1 MSKSS
6 PIPSDRFTT
15 ADLISELQGRPEAL
29 ALFVLNVG
37 DGDAQVVLLP
47 TDPLAGYRRA
57 VVVDAAT
64 AKPLSLLST
73 LTADGLLPGAEES
86 DIALVVASH
95 PHQDH
100 IGGMAKVLAGLGDR
114 VAEFWDPGYFHPIG
128 AFHQMMAEVEQR
140 TRLLYSQPASGL
152 NRWIGRTGVT
162 VLSPSIHLRNR
173 FDTYGVEINDSSI
186 SLRLQHPA
194 ARVVT
199 RDVQGNVVDKE
210 GSPVSL
216 VLGGDAQTLS
226 WSYVL
231 TDFPFLVKSNSASS
245 AAIAA
250 ATGDVDLLKAHVFK
264 VSHHAS
270 KRGVNLELVERI
282 APRISVISCAPN
294 SPRYHFPHDLAQEM
308 IREAR
313 DPRAGSGT
321 QRRKLDWEL
330 NIHYTSDR
338 EREQD
343 ADGEGRAL
351 GSVVTV
357 LEEGRRPQVWRLG
370 DTPKQ
375 GPSTANLRQARR
387 MKA

>member
-1 MSKSS
+1 MSV
-6 PIPSDRFTT
+6 PQRIPADRLT
-15 ADLISELQGRPEAL
+15 AGDLVGELAGRPEAL

-47 TDPLAGYRRA
+47 TDPVAGHRRL

-64 AKPLSLLST
+64 AKPLSLVRT
-73 LTADGLLPGAEES
+73 LTAEGLLPGTAA
-86 DIALVVASH
+86 DVALVVATH

-128 AFHQMMAEVEQR
+128 AFHRMMAEVEQR
-140 TRLLYSQPASGL
+140 TDLLYSHPASGSS
-152 NRWIGRTGVT
+152 RWVGRTGIT

-173 FDTYGVEINDSSI
+173 FDTYGVEINDSSL

-199 RDVQGNVVDKE
+199 RDVEGNVVDKQA
-210 GSPVSL
+210 SSVSL

-250 ATGDVDLLKAHVFK
+250 ATGDLDLLRADVFK

-270 KRGVNLELVERI
+270 KRGVNLELLERI
-282 APRISVISCAPN
+282 SPRVAVVSCAAN
-294 SPRYHFPHDLAQEM
+294 SPRYHFPHDLAQD
-308 IREAR
+308 ILREAR
-313 DPRAGSGT
+313 DPKAGSGG
-321 QRRKLDWEL
+321 RRQDEDWQL
-330 NIHYTSDR
+330 RIYYTADR
-338 EREQD
+338 D
-343 ADGEGRAL
+343 TDDRAL

-357 LEEGRRPQVWRLG
+357 LEERRDPQVWRLG
-370 DTPKQ
+370 DTP
-375 GPSTANLRQARR
+375 GRAVSTAVLRGARR
-387 MKA
+387 MKDR

>member
-1 MSKSS
+1 MSN
-6 PIPSDRFTT
+6 PQAIPDDLFVTG
-15 ADLISELQGRPEAL
+15 DLIAELQGRPEAL

-47 TDPLAGYRRA
+47 TDPVAHHRRA
-57 VVVDAAT
+57 IIVDAAT
-64 AKPLSLLST
+64 TKPLALIKV
-73 LTADGLLPGAEES
+73 LTDGGLLPGGDEA
-86 DIALVVASH
+86 DVALVVATH

-128 AFHQMMAEVEQR
+128 AFHQMMAEVETR
-140 TRLLYSQPASGL
+140 TSLLYSHPASGL
-152 NRWIGRTGVT
+152 SRWIGRTAIT

-199 RDVQGNVVDKE
+199 RDLQGNVVDKHA
-210 GSPVSL
+210 SPVSL

-231 TDFPFLVKSNSASS
+231 TDFPFLMKSNSASS

-250 ATGDVDLLKAHVFK
+250 ATGNVDLLHADVFK

-270 KRGVNLELVERI
+270 KRGVNLELLERI
-282 APRISVISCAPN
+282 NPRLTIISCASD
-294 SPRYHFPHDLAQEM
+294 SPRYHFPHELAQE
-308 IREAR
+308 ILREAR

-321 QRRKLDWEL
+321 PRDTQDWQL
-330 NIHYTSDR
+330 NIFYTSDR
-338 EREQD
+338 DSRQ
-343 ADGEGRAL
+343 AL
-351 GSVVTV
+351 GTVVTV
-357 LEEGRRPQVWRLG
+357 LEERRTPQVWRLG
-370 DTPKQ
+370 DP
-375 GPSTANLRQARR
+375 PSRPPTAAALRAAHR
-387 MKA
+387 MTDS

>member
-1 MSKSS
+1 MTKPS
-6 PIPSDRFTT
+6 PVPSDRFTT
-15 ADLISELQGRPEAL
+15 ADLVSELRGRPEAL

-47 TDPLAGYRRA
+47 IDPVAGHRRA

-64 AKPLSLLST
+64 AKPLSLINT
-73 LTADGLLPGAEES
+73 LTAEGLLPGAGEA
-86 DIALVVASH
+86 DIALVVATH

-100 IGGMAKVLAGLGDR
+100 IGGMAEVLAGLGDR

-140 TRLLYSQPASGL
+140 TGLLYSQPTSGL
-152 NRWIGRTGVT
+152 SRWIGRTGVT

-186 SLRLQHPA
+186 SLRFQHPA

-199 RDVQGNVVDKE
+199 RDVEGNVVDK
-210 GSPVSL
+210 GGRPMSL
-216 VLGGDAQTLS
+216 VLGADAQTLS

-231 TDFPFLVKSNSASS
+231 TDFPFLMKSNSASS

-270 KRGVNLELVERI
+270 KRGINLELFERI
-282 APRISVISCAPN
+282 APWVTVISCAPN

-321 QRRKLDWEL
+321 QRRKQDWEL

-338 EREQD
+338 DRAPD
-343 ADGEGRAL
+343 ARGEGHAL
-351 GSVVTV
+351 GTVVTI

-370 DTPKQ
+370 DTPKR
-375 GPSTANLRQARR
+375 GPSSANLRQARR
-387 MKA
+387 MRT